1 MVTPAALRP
10 RRAGPGPERYGLAV
24 RILVVDDEVDLA
36 EAVARGLRR
45 EGYAVDVATDGS
57 DALDRAMINT
67 YDLVCLDITMP
78 GIDGREVCR
87 RIRSELESQP
97 RILMLTARDGLE
109 DRVAGLDEGADDYL
123 VKPFAFPELLA
134 RVRSLLRRDSRTV
147 SAVIA
152 VGELELDDARHEARR
167 GDRRLELTAKEF
179 ALLRYFMVHA
189 GEVISQESLLE
200 HVWDEHADPFTNT
213 VRVTVGTLRRKV
225 SIDDETPLIETVIGS
240 GYRLI
245 DR

>member
-1 MVTPAALRP
+1 MPARSAPARS
-10 RRAGPGPERYGLAV
+10 GTVVAV

-36 EAVARGLRR
+36 EAVSRGLRR
-45 EGYAVDVATDGS
+45 EGYAVDVANDGL
-57 DALDRAMINT
+57 DALDKAMINA

-87 RIRSELESQP
+87 RIRADVDPQP

-123 VKPFAFPELLA
+123 VKPFAFPELSA
-134 RVRSLLRRDSRTV
+134 RVRSLLRRDSRSV
-147 SAVIA
+147 SAVVS

-167 GDRRLELTAKEF
+167 GDRRLDLTAKEF
-179 ALLRYFMVHA
+179 ALLRYFMLHA

-225 SIDDETPLIETVIGS
+225 SIGDEQPLIETVIGS
-240 GYRLI
+240 GYRLL
-245 DR
+245 DP